1 MLEYLYC
8 GYYDISPEES
18 PAERSQRGVCTE
30 DAQAKL
36 HTASMIL
43 LDEKECRA
51 TLQLI
56 VLANRIGITRLE
68 DQAREYFFE
77 ELLNY
82 RHYHWFPD
90 VFREVCEQP
99 IYSDLSVRDR
109 LIGALLDNFV
119 HIKVEKDLLDVLEA
133 EEPLAFRFAKT
144 STEHREEHKAM
155 LPMHDAMSRFLE
167 ASDLMA
173 AMTAAQA
180 YFDEAQECPDCSGQ
194 MYRGRERQWPDL
206 LYRSKAAKPHC
217 YLDCSIKGCTYR
229 KLFPEPD

>member
-18 PAERSQRGVCTE
+18 PAERSRRGVCTK

-99 IYSDLSVRDR
+99 IYTDLSVRDR
-109 LIGALLDNFV
+109 LIENLLANFLY
-119 HIKVEKDLLDVLEA
+119 IKVEKGLLDVLEA
-133 EEPLAFRFAKT
+133 EAPIAFGFAKT
-144 STEHREEHKAM
+144 STEHREEYKAM
-155 LPMHDAMSRFLE
+155 APMHDAMSRFLE

-194 MYRGRERQWPDL
+194 MYCGRERKWPDL
-206 LYRSKAAKPHC
+206 LCRSKAAKLQW

-229 KLFPEPD
+229 KLFPE